1 MPGFNNQLNNNQNS
15 GGVFSSPVGNFVSYE
30 TSQALNEDE
39 LNIIMD
45 FEEESLRLGNFERIF
60 PL

>member
-1 MPGFNNQLNNNQNS
+1 MPGFNNQLNNNQTN

-30 TSQALNEDE
+30 ASQPLNEDE